1 VIQRNGGPK
10 IGVYICHCGT
20 NIGGKINVDDVV
32 EFARMLPF
40 VAVAREYNFMCSDP
54 GQELIKQ
61 DIREQGLDRVV
72 VAACS
77 PLMHEATFRRTTEEG
92 GTNPFFFH
100 EVNIREQVS
109 WVTEEGEDA
118 TEKAKALV
126 AGAVRR
132 VALHEPLERKRVS
145 INPDVLVLGA
155 GIAGIQAALTMAE
168 AGRKV
173 YLVEREPSIGGHMA
187 MFDKT
192 FPTLDCA
199 ACILTP
205 KMVQVGQHPN
215 IEILTYSEVE
225 EVSGYVGNYQV
236 RVRKKARYVDEE
248 KCNGCGLCIEKC
260 PWKNVPSEFDLGL
273 GNRPVIYIP
282 FPQAVPRYPVLD
294 REHCVYFTKG
304 GKCKACQKFCPLD
317 AIDFEQEDR
326 ILDLKVGA
334 VILATGFRSFDAR
347 RIPRYGY
354 GRLPNVITS
363 LEFERLANTSGPT
376 GGKIVLKDGRAP
388 ERVGI
393 IHCVGSRDVNYNI
406 YCSRACCMASLKFA
420 HLAKE
425 KIGAEVYNFYIDMR
439 AAGKGYEEF
448 YHRLMEEGTH
458 FIRGRVAEVT
468 DSAQVPEEEGHL
480 IAQVE
485 DTLTGVVRRVP
496 LDMVILAV
504 GMEPRA
510 DAEEV
515 RRQFGISSSQDG
527 FFLEKHPK
535 LAPISTMTDGVFLAG
550 ACQGPK
556 DIPDSVAQGQAAAG
570 ETLAL
575 IDKGFM
581 ELEPNTAYI
590 VEELCSGCKVCI
602 GLCPYNAITFSE
614 DRSVAEV
621 SDVLCKGC
629 GVCVA
634 ACPSGALHQH
644 LFEDEQI
651 FAEIEGLLADA
662 KPPPVAI

>member
-1 VIQRNGGPK
+1 VVQGNGGPK
-10 IGVYICHCGT
+10 IGVYVCHCGT
-20 NIGGKINVDDVV
+20 NIGGKVNVDEVV
-32 EFARMLPF
+32 EFAATLPF
-40 VAVAREYNFMCSDP
+40 VTVAKEYKFMCSDP

-100 EVNIREQVS
+100 EVNIREHVS
-109 WVTEEGEDA
+109 WVTREGEDA

-132 VALHEPLERKRVS
+132 VALHEPLERKRVP
-145 INPDVLVLGA
+145 IHPDVLVLGG
-155 GIAGIQAALTMAE
+155 GIAGIQAALTLAE

-215 IEILTYSEVE
+215 IELLTYSEVE
-225 EVSGYVGNYQV
+225 EVSGYVGNYEVKV
-236 RVRKKARYVDEE
+236 RRKARYVDEE

-273 GNRPVIYIP
+273 GNRPVISIP

-326 ILDLKVGA
+326 ILNLKVGA
-334 VILATGFRSFDAR
+334 AILATGFKPFDAR
-347 RIPRYGY
+347 RIPRYSY

-363 LEFERLANTSGPT
+363 LEFERLANAGGPT
-376 GGKIVLKDGRAP
+376 GGQIVLKDGGTP

-406 YCSRACCMASLKFA
+406 HCSRVCCMASLKFA
-420 HLAKE
+420 HLVKE
-425 KIGAEVYNFYIDMR
+425 KTGAEVYNFYIDMR
-439 AAGKGYEEF
+439 AGGKGYEEF
-448 YHRLMEEGTH
+448 YHRLMQERTH
-458 FIRGRVAEVT
+458 FIRGRVAVVT
-468 DSAQVPEEEGHL
+468 DSAQVPEEEGRL

-485 DTLTGVVRRVP
+485 DTLTGVVRRIP
-496 LDMVILAV
+496 LDMVILSV

-510 DAEEV
+510 DTNEV
-515 RRQFGISSSQDG
+515 GRQFGISCSQGG

-535 LAPISTMTDGVFLAG
+535 LAPISTLTDGVFLAG

-570 ETLAL
+570 EALSL

-581 ELEPNTAYI
+581 ELDPNTAYI
-590 VEELCSGCKVCI
+590 VEELCSGCGTCI
-602 GLCPYNAITFSE
+602 GLCPYNALEIDEERKVAVLSE
-614 DRSVAEV
+614 A
-621 SDVLCKGC
+621 LCKGC

-634 ACPSGALHQH
+634 SCPAGALHQH

-651 FAEIEGLLADA
+651 LEEIQGVLTNA
-662 KPPPVAI
+662 